1 MRQRAA
7 FLRTYLFSNEIN
19 LLDEPFSALDAITKG
34 ELHKWYL
41 DIVNSINL
49 SSIIIIYV
57 MGGRPGSIVST
68 INIEKDK
75 NQRKDYNLTEEFLE
89 YKKEILSKLM

>member
-1 MRQRAA
+1 M
-7 FLRTYLFSNEIN
+7 
-19 LLDEPFSALDAITKG
+19 
-34 ELHKWYL
+34 
-41 DIVNSINL
+41 L
-49 SSIIIIYV
+49 SDRIYV